1 MIGRNEA
8 ILGCILVGWG
18 VQLAALSSPRVEKI
32 NSIITG
38 AGISTA
44 STTII
49 SVYYDVSSWVLS
61 TTSARCGASCFPYTI
76 PFNL

>member
-1 MIGRNEA
+1 MMGHNEA

-18 VQLAALSSPRVEKI
+18 IQLAALSSPRIEKM

-38 AGISTA
+38 AGIITT

-49 SVYYDVSSWVLS
+49 SVYYDVSCWVLN
-61 TTSARCGASCFPYTI
+61 TTSARCYASCFPYTI
-76 PFNL
+76 PFSL

>member
-1 MIGRNEA
+1 MISHNEA

-18 VQLAALSSPRVEKI
+18 IQLAALSSSRVEKI

-38 AGISTA
+38 AGIIMT

-49 SVYYDVSSWVLS
+49 SVYYDVSHCVLS
-61 TTSARCGASCFPYTI
+61 TTGGRCYASCLPYTI
-76 PFNL
+76 PFTL